1 MEPVT
6 KQRIVGGLVLAALAL
21 IIIPLVIDF
30 SQKTTEKALEVTV
43 PEAPDEMKM
52 TVLPLDEWSQKID
65 PAVDPQAEVVTPTL
79 TPRPKRPEA
88 AVAMPVPT
96 ITQDKPAATAVM
108 PAEKAIEKQPATTS
122 AEQWMVQAG
131 SFTAEDKAKAFT
143 DRLKGMGYP
152 AFYQKGSDGTGAT
165 VFRVRVGPV
174 ADRAGA
180 DSLLQRLKRDA
191 KVDGLVMH
199 YQQ

>member
-6 KQRIVGGLVLAALAL
+6 KQRIVGGLVLVALAL
-21 IIIPLVIDF
+21 IIIPLVVDF
-30 SQKTTEKALEVTV
+30 SQNTTEKALEVTV

-65 PAVDPQAEVVTPTL
+65 PAVNPQAEVVTPTL
-79 TPRPKRPEA
+79 TPRPKQPEA
-88 AVAMPVPT
+88 AVTMPPT
-96 ITQDKPAATAVM
+96 VTQDKPAATAAM
-108 PAEKAIEKQPATTS
+108 PAEKAAVKQPGTTS
-122 AEQWMVQAG
+122 ADQWMVQAG
-131 SFTAEDKAKAFT
+131 SFTAEDKAKAFS

-152 AFYQKGSDGTGAT
+152 AFYQKGSDGSGAA

-174 ADRAGA
+174 TDRAGA
-180 DSLLQRLKRDA
+180 ESLLQRLKRDA

>member
-1 MEPVT
+1 MESVT
-6 KQRIVGGLVLAALAL
+6 KQRIVGGLVLVALAL

-43 PEAPDEMKM
+43 PKAPDEMKM

-65 PAVDPQAEVVTPTL
+65 PAVNPQAEVVTPTL
-79 TPRPKRPEA
+79 TPRPKPPEA
-88 AVAMPVPT
+88 AVTMPPT
-96 ITQDKPAATAVM
+96 VTQDKPAATAAI
-108 PAEKAIEKQPATTS
+108 PAEKAVEKQPGTTS
-122 AEQWMVQAG
+122 ADQWMVQAG
-131 SFTAEDKAKAFT
+131 SFTAEDKAKAFS

-152 AFYQKGSDGTGAT
+152 AFYQKGSDGSGAA

-180 DSLLQRLKRDA
+180 ESLLQRLKRDA